1 MRRASESS
9 VAVTLTLSRSK
20 HFDMRLD
27 DTSRS
32 EAAAYD
38 VIDVD
43 DDRGPFPIW
52 RVPLLPGGQIVIN
65 RVAIRLIRDDSST
78 PSERYS
84 TETSGLDS
92 IAATIP
98 PSDESRRVGVIDPT

>member
-52 RVPLLPGGQIVIN
+52 RVPLLPSGQIVIN

-78 PSERYS
+78 PGEHVR
-84 TETSGLDS
+84 GQRLG
-92 IAATIP
+92 IP
-98 PSDESRRVGVIDPT
+98 VQH